1 MVPSATSRP
10 KLSMKESNI
19 WIVPE
24 STIMK
29 ASNGRWKES
38 EPSPTRQ
45 ERVQAGSSIRCG
57 NDSLGKGQVTAR
69 QLQSQYSQLQSQ

>member
-1 MVPSATSRP
+1 MESSTVPCATSHP

-24 STIMK
+24 SAIVK

-38 EPSPTRQ
+38 EPTPMQQ
-45 ERVQAGSSIRCG
+45 EGVQAGSSSQYM
-57 NDSLGKGQVTAR
+57 NDSLGKG
-69 QLQSQYSQLQSQ
+69 

>member
-10 KLSMKESNI
+10 KLSTKESNI

-24 STIMK
+24 SAIVK

-38 EPSPTRQ
+38 EPTPMQQ
-45 ERVQAGSSIRCG
+45 E
-57 NDSLGKGQVTAR
+57 
-69 QLQSQYSQLQSQ
+69 